1 MQARKLLRTPQSRHS
16 RSLDCPPRDSI
27 LSRAQPLHHLDGA
40 HSPTTLTAQRGCRPA
55 PPSPPGPASLVDPVS
70 PLPRHTSRCLRR
82 WKGVPPPSCPL
93 APQRR
98 LPVPLLGSVRV
109 EATRAPRGHL
119 PRPPCALRGGS
130 QRPGGK
136 GAGWGG
142 AAAEDR
148 AGQMA
153 GGPRDASRSL
163 APPSRRFRAFRAG
176 AAGFKPCA

>member
-1 MQARKLLRTPQSRHS
+1 MQARKLLRTPQSGHS
-16 RSLDCPPRDSI
+16 RSLDCP
-27 LSRAQPLHHLDGA
+27 LE
-40 HSPTTLTAQRGCRPA
+40 TASCPG
-55 PPSPPGPASLVDPVS
+55 PSPCTAGLELTVPQPSQPSVAAGQLHPPHPGPASLVDPVS

-93 APQRR
+93 APQHR